1 MTQPKTSL
9 EPQYHKG
16 FWTPEKFAT
25 KICGTYSIDTGV
37 VTLEDGRGYTVAYD
51 GAGLC
56 TVSTVETHFTN
67 VVCAHA
73 VVESALANQDL
84 YCQVA
89 AIVSA
94 GGAVTTVQFR
104 TTDTG
109 VETDPTNDDDIHF
122 EITLLSLGQDVE

>member
-25 KICGTYSIDTGV
+25 KLVGTYSITGGA
-37 VTLEDGRGYTVAYD
+37 VTLEDGTGFTVAYD
-51 GAGLC
+51 AAGLV
-56 TVSTVETHFTN
+56 TVSTVATHF
-67 VVCAHA
+67 VDMVCAHA

-84 YCQVA
+84 YCQIA

-94 GGAVTTVQFR
+94 GGAATTVQIR

-109 VETDPTNDDDIHF
+109 AETDPTNGDDIHF
-122 EITLLSLGQDVE
+122 EITLLSIGQDVA